1 MFSSLIKNLSIL
13 KKFLFINLLIFIFI
27 GTFTIIYLNYVQP
40 NLIKKKTSLQIE
52 VINNTISN
60 LNRLDIAFKK
70 DEVKK
75 FLLST
80 RFLFQNL
87 DRVIFFNESFE
98 ILADTDTLDLDP
110 RSFSSRIEIVEFD
123 LQNNEDK
130 EKSSDELIDSKKKSQ
145 FKDTLQEYSISDDYG
160 KPVTFTIET
169 YNKFKLSTIKNV
181 LLNDQNVGYILISQN
196 ANDVKTAI
204 NERKTFVIRTA
215 ILIAIVIFIF
225 SLVLNRYFLKP
236 IKNLVNYTENIKD
249 KSKKKIDIKTAIN
262 ERKTFVIRTAILI
275 AVVIFIFSLV
285 LNRYFLKPI
294 KNLVNYTENIKEK
307 SKKKI
312 DIKSLIER
320 NDELGTLSLSLDEM
334 TNELQKRVNTAEN
347 FSTDLVHEIRNPLAS
362 LKSASEIL
370 EVTNDNIEKEKLT
383 KILTHDVER
392 IERLITDYSQMLKD
406 EVAIT
411 KESMKILDL
420 KKIADSVVDDF
431 NAIYNTKRGINID
444 LQFKNSGEKFNIKGI
459 ENRIEQVL
467 ANLLEN
473 SISFSKDNQ
482 KIIVKLSQ
490 KKDGKIS
497 LSVIDEGIGF
507 KEKNTDKIFRR
518 FYSNRP
524 DKFGEHSGLGLNIV
538 KNLVDL
544 HGGQVI
550 ASNNVSKK
558 GAKVEIIF
566 PKFN

>member
-27 GTFTIIYLNYVQP
+27 GTLTIIYLNYVQP

-52 VINNTISN
+52 VINNTINN
-60 LNRLDIAFKK
+60 LNRLNIEFEKN
-70 DEVKK
+70 EVKK

-123 LQNNEDK
+123 LQNNQDK
-130 EKSSDELIDSKKKSQ
+130 EKSTDELINSEKKSE
-145 FKDTLQEYSISDDYG
+145 FEETLQEYSISDDYG
-160 KPVTFTIET
+160 KPVTFTNET

-181 LLNDQNVGYILISQN
+181 LIDDENVGYILISQN
-196 ANDVKTAI
+196 ANDV
-204 NERKTFVIRTA
+204 
-215 ILIAIVIFIF
+215 
-225 SLVLNRYFLKP
+225 
-236 IKNLVNYTENIKD
+236 
-249 KSKKKIDIKTAIN
+249 KTAIN

-312 DIKSLIER
+312 DIKNLIKR

-362 LKSASEIL
+362 LKSASELL
-370 EVTNDNIEKEKLT
+370 EVTNSNPEKEKLT

-411 KESMKILDL
+411 RESMKILDL

-482 KIIVKLSQ
+482 NIVVKLSQ

-507 KEKNTDKIFRR
+507 KEKNTDKIFKR

-550 ASNNVSKK
+550 ASNNVNKK

-566 PKFN
+566 PKLN

>member
-27 GTFTIIYLNYVQP
+27 GTLTIIYLNYVQP

-52 VINNTISN
+52 VINNTINN
-60 LNRLDIAFKK
+60 LNRLNIEFEKN
-70 DEVKK
+70 EVKK

-87 DRVIFFNESFE
+87 DRVIFFNKSFE
-98 ILADTDTLDLDP
+98 VLADTDTLDLDP

-123 LQNNEDK
+123 LQNNQDK
-130 EKSSDELIDSKKKSQ
+130 EKSTDELINSEKKSE
-145 FKDTLQEYSISDDYG
+145 FEETLQEYSISDDYG
-160 KPVTFTIET
+160 KPVTFTNET

-181 LLNDQNVGYILISQN
+181 LIDDENVGYILISQN
-196 ANDVKTAI
+196 ANDV
-204 NERKTFVIRTA
+204 
-215 ILIAIVIFIF
+215 
-225 SLVLNRYFLKP
+225 
-236 IKNLVNYTENIKD
+236 
-249 KSKKKIDIKTAIN
+249 KTAIN

-312 DIKSLIER
+312 DIKSLIKR

-362 LKSASEIL
+362 LKSASELL
-370 EVTNDNIEKEKLT
+370 EVTNSNPEKEKLT

-411 KESMKILDL
+411 RESMKILDL

-431 NAIYNTKRGINID
+431 NAIYNSKRGINID

-482 KIIVKLSQ
+482 NIVVKLSQ

-507 KEKNTDKIFRR
+507 KEKNTDKIFKR

-550 ASNNVSKK
+550 ASNNVNKK

-566 PKFN
+566 PKLN